1 MNDKGSSVSP
11 VFFLTK
17 SVSGCEEGVY
27 TQEELKSL
35 PEDARPFII
44 SLAVAEALGYV
55 TLDHSTGKTLNELA
69 IYGCPE
75 ARTGKFRKYRGVNEG
90 TASNHPLLSDVGISA
105 NKIGNSL
112 RDTLQDLKQ
121 KKAEDSLKA
130 KIEAKKKELK
140 TNKV

>member
-1 MNDKGSSVSP
+1 MNDKGSLVSP

-17 SVSGCEEGVY
+17 SVSDFEEGIY
-27 TQEELKSL
+27 SQEELKTL
-35 PEDARPFII
+35 PDSARPFII

-55 TLDHSTGKTLNELA
+55 TLDHSTGKTVNELS

-75 ARTGKFRKYRGVNEG
+75 ARTGKLRKFRGVNEG
-90 TASNHPLLSDVGISA
+90 TASSHPLLTEVGISA
-105 NKIGNSL
+105 NKIGNAL

-121 KKAEDSLKA
+121 KNTEDSLKA